1 MTRPIPLAAPVTMAT
16 RPASNSSSA
25 MTRASRGDHDKSRK
39 PIQLWAMTASPM
51 RVALTIA
58 RMHKISVH
66 SQPQNRQGAGLE
78 VPPMLLARTDEV
90 IE

>member
-1 MTRPIPLAAPVTMAT
+1 
-16 RPASNSSSA
+16 

-39 PIQLWAMTASPM
+39 PIQLRAMTASPM
-51 RVALTIA
+51 RIAPTIA
-58 RMHKISVH
+58 QMHEISVH

-78 VPPMLLARTDEV
+78 VPPMLLAHADEV

>member
-1 MTRPIPLAAPVTMAT
+1 
-16 RPASNSSSA
+16 
-25 MTRASRGDHDKSRK
+25 
-39 PIQLWAMTASPM
+39 M